1 MSLAELEKYVNSII
15 KEKNDN
21 CCLICYLG
29 NETECSKLSCG
40 HYYHQKC
47 LGNLKNCPYCNK
59 KITVKK
65 LNKKIVLTQNEN
77 ICKTILK
84 TGKRKGEE
92 CGRNNC
98 KYHVK
103 I

>member
-1 MSLAELEKYVNSII
+1 MSLAELEKYTNNLL
-15 KEKNDN
+15 KNTNDN

-29 NETECSKLSCG
+29 NETECIKLNCG
-40 HYYHQKC
+40 HYYHLNCINK
-47 LGNLKNCPYCNK
+47 LKNCPYCNK
-59 KITVKK
+59 KI
-65 LNKKIVLTQNEN
+65 NKKIINTSIN

-84 TGKRKGEE
+84 TGKRKGQE

-98 KYHVK
+98 RYHK